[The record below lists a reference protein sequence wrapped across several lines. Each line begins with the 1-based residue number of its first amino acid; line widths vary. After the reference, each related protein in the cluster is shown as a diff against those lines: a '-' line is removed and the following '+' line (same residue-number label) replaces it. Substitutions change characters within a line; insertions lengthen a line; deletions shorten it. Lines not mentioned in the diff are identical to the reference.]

1 MSHQT
6 SGKSKRKPHL
16 IRKTGGTRYPS
27 RYVFFDTETK
37 DVDGKGT
44 QKMILAYALFWE
56 IASLKS
62 PEKLEWFDTTAPDDL
77 FSFITSKVN
86 AHTQLVVLS
95 ANIWFDLRVSGLL
108 PLLKAH
114 VWTCNKFFSRGHT
127 FIASFSKGKHR
138 IEFVNIQN
146 YFNFPVHK
154 IGDSIGLPKL
164 SIDFDNASEANL
176 RAYCKSD
183 VEIIFQAYRNLYFFI
198 RTSKLGSMRYTLP
211 SIAYSCYTHT
221 FIPKSITVHCQ
232 EDILELERKTYFG
245 GRCECLRIGR
255 FSGQRFYKM
264 DVNSMYPFIMRENY
278 FPQKFEKVGYD
289 IPIDVIKDNAHKWLY
304 CAEVEIET
312 DKPIYPYRRDNKLIF
327 PVGKFTAYL
336 TTASLL
342 HAIQE
347 GHVKKIKMAA
357 AYKKAKLFT
366 TFVDYFYGER
376 LKYRN
381 EKNPAFAYICKLIL
395 NSLYGKFGQRNSIMI
410 EEIQTDCER
419 NFRELIWHVQEQ
431 KYYIHQIFYGLEQTI
446 LLQEEEGLNS
456 MPAIAAHVTDYARIY
471 LWYII
476 EKAGLNNCYYCDTD
490 SIIVNRRGYKRLQD
504 DLDMDVLGMIKVE
517 EVTDEME
524 IRGAKNYTF
533 GGTDKI
539 KGVKTSAKKI
549 GEKTYEYI
557 RFPTPYSELRNRLP
571 EDYRIETVS
580 KTLSGRYDKGIVTK
594 SGVVLPHTLGVYL
607 QTFSTT
613 LLG

>member
-1 MSHQT
+1 MSPQT
-6 SGKSKRKPHL
+6 SGRSKRKSHL

-37 DVDGKGT
+37 EIDDKGT

-56 IASLKS
+56 IENLKAK
-62 PEKLEWFDTTAPDDL
+62 EKIVWYDTTTPEGL
-77 FSFITSKVN
+77 FSFITGKVN
-86 AHTQLVVLS
+86 AQTQLVVLS
-95 ANIWFDLRVSGLL
+95 ANIWFDLRVSGMLT
-108 PLLKAH
+108 LLKDH
-114 VWTCNKFFSRGHT
+114 RWTCIKFFSRGHT
-127 FIASFSKGKHR
+127 FIASFKLGKHR

-154 IGDSIGLPKL
+154 IGESIGLPKL
-164 SIDFDNASEANL
+164 TINFKDATEASL
-176 RAYCKSD
+176 RAYCQRD
-183 VEIIFQAYRNLYFFI
+183 VEIIYQAYRNLYFFI
-198 RTSKLGSMRYTLP
+198 RSGKLGSMRYTLP
-211 SIAYSCYTHT
+211 SISYSCYTHT
-221 FIPKSITVHCQ
+221 FIPKSITVHTQ

-255 FSGQRFYKM
+255 FTGQRFYKM

-278 FPQKFEKVGYD
+278 FPHKFEKVGYD
-289 IPIDVIKDNAHKWLY
+289 IPIDVIKDNADKWLY

-312 DKPIYPYRRDNKLIF
+312 DKPIYPYRRDSKLIF

-342 HAIQE
+342 HAIE
-347 GHVKKIKMAA
+347 HGHVKKIKMAA

-366 TFVDYFYGER
+366 TFVDYFYSER

-410 EEIQTDCER
+410 EEIQTDCIR
-419 NFRELIWHVQEQ
+419 NFRELIWHVQE
-431 KYYIHQIFYGLEQTI
+431 KRYYIHQIFYGLEQTI

-471 LWYII
+471 LWYIM
-476 EKAGLNNCYYCDTD
+476 EKAGMKNCYYMDTD

-504 DLDMDVLGMIKVE
+504 DLDADILGMIKVE
-517 EVTDEME
+517 EVTESME

-533 GGTDKI
+533 AGVDKI
-539 KGVKTSAKKI
+539 KGVKTSARKI
-549 GEKTYEYI
+549 GDKTYEYT
-557 RFPTPYSELRNRLP
+557 RFPTPYAELRNRLP

-580 KTLSGRYDKGIVTK
+580 KTLSGRYDKGIVTE
-594 SGVVLPHTLGVYL
+594 SGHVLPHTLP
-607 QTFSTT
+607 
-613 LLG
+613 